1 MAYEILQRDGVIR
14 IRFLNDVVPA
24 DLQTLGA
31 VMDRIDDELPSDPNR
46 LVDLAD
52 TQGEQIDFS
61 RIVAFADLR
70 KERRLRNAIRVAMV
84 ARAPLQFGVARMFQS
99 LFRNPQMEL
108 RVFRELAA
116 AEAWVAGSVETPLE
130 EDLDRLEASL
140 SGRHS

>member
-1 MAYEILQRDGVIR
+1 MAYEILQQAGVIR

-24 DLQTLGA
+24 DLLTLGT
-31 VMDRIDDELPSDPNR
+31 VMDRIDEKLPADPNR

-61 RIVAFADLR
+61 RIVAFADSR
-70 KERRLRNAIRVAMV
+70 KVRRLRNPIRVAMV

-99 LFRNPQMEL
+99 LFSNPQMEL

-116 AEAWVAGSVETPLE
+116 AESWVEGIAETPLAE
-130 EDLDRLEASL
+130 HLDRLEL
-140 SGRHS
+140 SRSGSQA